1 MKVFVVHIVLQLCI
15 LSVIYVY
22 CFRIANALKPTMKLR
37 RYDMPA
43 ALRRV
48 INHGFKNF
56 ENMNPSDVQELK
68 EVKYVSHCIKELVK
82 C

>member
-1 MKVFVVHIVLQLCI
+1 
-15 LSVIYVY
+15 
-22 CFRIANALKPTMKLR
+22 
-37 RYDMPA
+37 MPA

-48 INHGFKNF
+48 INHGFKAF
-56 ENMNPSDVQELK
+56 ENMNPSDVQKLK